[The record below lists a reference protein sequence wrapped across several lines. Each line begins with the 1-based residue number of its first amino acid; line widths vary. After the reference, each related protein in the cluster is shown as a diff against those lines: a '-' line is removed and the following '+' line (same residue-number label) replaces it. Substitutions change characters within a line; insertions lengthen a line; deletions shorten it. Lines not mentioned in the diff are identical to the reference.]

1 MKVTSDKR
9 LKNHIVDLPL
19 GIDFIN
25 KLHAVEYI
33 RNNNTEQTKEWGVIA
48 QELHQTLNDIG
59 YKDAGIVTIDSTPE
73 KLMTVRYNDLIAPL
87 IKATQEQNK
96 TIISLVKS
104 HADLLKSN
112 QDLLRSNNNLLK
124 RIEALEK
131 K

>member
-1 MKVTSDKR
+1 MTLTSDKR
-9 LKNHIVDLPL
+9 LKNNIVDLPL

-25 KLHAVEYI
+25 KLHPVEYV

-48 QELHQTLNDIG
+48 QELHQTLSDIG

-73 KLMTVRYNDLIAPL
+73 KFMAVRYNDLIAPL

-96 TIISLVKS
+96 MIVNLVKS
-104 HADLLKSN
+104 NED
-112 QDLLRSNNNLLK
+112 LLK